1 MAHRIIKTPE
11 AMMSF
16 LTFFEGMKLPLTVEW
31 RTGADRT
38 RDQNSLQWLWA
49 GEVARQL
56 CDEPAEVQAEW
67 KLEVG
72 VPILR
77 GDSAEFRDIYDEA
90 IRPLPYE
97 RKKALMKVGF
107 PVTSQMKVRQMVR
120 YLDAVERRCLEAG
133 LQLTEPDPE
142 LASYNRRYRQKE
154 AA

>member
-11 AMMSF
+11 AMVA
-16 LTFFEGMKLPLTVEW
+16 LTQVLSGLKLPVTVEW
-31 RTGADRT
+31 RPGADRT

-49 GEVARQL
+49 GEVGRQL
-56 CDEPAEVQAEW
+56 CEDPVEVQATW
-67 KLEVG
+67 KLEIG

-77 GDSAEFRDIYDEA
+77 SDSADFRALYDEA
-90 IRPLPYE
+90 IRPLGYA
-97 RKKALMKVGF
+97 RKVELMRMGF

-133 LQLTEPDPE
+133 LQLTDPDPE
-142 LASYNRRYRQKE
+142 LASYNRRYRAKE